1 MKPGD
6 VVVIGAFDDVPEHWF
21 QVEAVF
27 DDCITGVALTGP
39 LTGEYGEPEL
49 NMVVRVLTAE
59 EVQQGTDQS
68 QQA

>member
-1 MKPGD
+1 MRPGD

-21 QVEAVF
+21 QVEDVL

-39 LTGEYGEPEL
+39 LQGEYGEPEL
-49 NMVVRVLTAE
+49 GMVVRVLTPE
-59 EVQQGTDQS
+59 EVKQGTQHS

>member
-6 VVVIGAFDDVPEHWF
+6 VVVIGAFDEVPEHWF
-21 QVEAVF
+21 QVEEVL

-59 EVQQGTDQS
+59 EVQQGTQHS

>member
-21 QVEAVF
+21 QVVDVL

-39 LTGEYGEPEL
+39 LAGEYGEPEL
-49 NMVVRVLTAE
+49 NMVVRVVTAE
-59 EVQQGTDQS
+59 EVQQGT
-68 QQA
+68 